1 MSAQRTAGGRR
12 LAHIKRHWQLYLL
25 LLPGIIYIL
34 VFKYWPMAGIQI
46 AFKDFKPLK
55 GIWGSPWATSKG
67 SLEVIALVLYALG
80 TFFDGGALL
89 FGLCKLLVKL

>member
-46 AFKDFKPLK
+46 AFKDF
-55 GIWGSPWATSKG
+55 
-67 SLEVIALVLYALG
+67 
-80 TFFDGGALL
+80 
-89 FGLCKLLVKL
+89 